1 MNRYTLI
8 PILMM
13 TVLLGSSGVCWGA
26 DYQKGFDAYEK
37 GNYATALKEWT
48 PLAKQG
54 IADAQ
59 HNLGNK
65 NYTGKGVPQDYRT
78 AVKWYTLAA
87 ERGIAKAQYNLGL
100 MYDNG
105 QGVPQDYIRAHMWFN
120 ISVST
125 GYENAIKGRGIVAR
139 KMTPADLSAA
149 QKLARECVAK
159 NSKGC

>member
-1 MNRYTLI
+1 
-8 PILMM
+8 MM

-37 GNYATALKEWT
+37 GSYATALKEWT

-54 IADAQ
+54 
-59 HNLGNK
+59 N
-65 NYTGKGVPQDYRT
+65 
-78 AVKWYTLAA
+78 AV
-87 ERGIAKAQYNLGL
+87 AQYNLGV

-125 GYENAIKGRGIVAR
+125 GYENAIKGRDIVAR
-139 KMTPADLSAA
+139 KLTPADLSAA

>member
-1 MNRYTLI
+1 
-8 PILMM
+8 MM

-37 GNYATALKEWT
+37 ENYATALKEWT

-54 IADAQ
+54 NAVAQ
-59 HNLGNK
+59 YNLGVMYDN
-65 NYTGKGVPQDYRT
+65 GLGVPQDYQT
-78 AVKWYTLAA
+78 AVRWYTLAA

-125 GYENAIKGRGIVAR
+125 GYENAIKGRDIVAR
-139 KMTPADLSAA
+139 KLTPADLSAA

-159 NSKGC
+159 NYKDC